1 MSQPISFPPDVLARV
16 APDIS
21 LKRHL
26 ASGLRPNLRNFTEF
40 NPIEITSSPF
50 IGERNAKVV
59 GTSIVKGGKTT
70 VMSTITLGIVENPTT
85 TTTPSDKFTSVYPV
99 VEIKRGRPGEPMDE
113 EQIMSQSLYETI
125 LHAKLIP
132 QSSLHIDN
140 LGILLNDDNS
150 EPTIYYPDINPDDFA
165 LLTSSSTKRSY
176 SYVLLS
182 NIKVLSKS
190 VSTSSLFDMCYLATM
205 NSLSNIKLPRAYLNV
220 GSAGTKISMRARSSG
235 KRGMVGLE
243 KSRVFI
249 DTNKCLK
256 SPLVLAGLSSKSV
269 DSMDIDHGQ
278 FDASGISSNFGVIT
292 YTTTEQDTETV
303 LLADIEGEAEETA
316 VFSRI
321 SVIANKDESIKK
333 ISLINGDIDSNI
345 TLEKLKEAIE
355 IAKSRAKEF
364 A

>member
-16 APDIS
+16 APDVS

-50 IGERNAKVV
+50 IGDRNATVV
-59 GTSIVKGGKTT
+59 GTSIVKSGKTT

-85 TTTPSDKFTSVYPV
+85 TSGADQFTSVYPV

-132 QSSLHIDN
+132 ASSLHIDN
-140 LGILLNDDNS
+140 LGILLNDENS
-150 EPTIYYPDINPDDFA
+150 DPSIYYPDLNPDDFA
-165 LLTSSSTKRSY
+165 LLTSASTKRSY

-205 NSLSNIKLPRAYLNV
+205 NSLSNIKLPRAYLHV

-249 DTNKCLK
+249 DTNKDLTA
-256 SPLVLAGLSSKSV
+256 PLVLTGSTNSE

-278 FDASGISSNFGVIT
+278 FDASGISSNFGVVT
-292 YTTTEQDTETV
+292 YTTTDQEPDTV

-316 VFSRI
+316 ILSRI
-321 SVIANKDESIKK
+321 SVIANKSDTIKK